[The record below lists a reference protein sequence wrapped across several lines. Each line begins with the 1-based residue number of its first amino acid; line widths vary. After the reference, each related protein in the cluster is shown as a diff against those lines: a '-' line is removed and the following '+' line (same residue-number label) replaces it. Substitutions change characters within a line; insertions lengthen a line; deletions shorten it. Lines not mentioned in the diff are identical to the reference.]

1 VRCKSVR
8 ANREQF
14 FNQEG
19 VVVNRIG
26 RHRDV
31 VYVRLDQSRLCPP
44 FFEDELEL
52 LEDLI
57 ADINTEEV
65 A

>member
-31 VYVRLDQSRLCPP
+31 VYVRLEPSGLCPP
-44 FFEDELEL
+44 FFDDELEL
-52 LEDLI
+52 V
-57 ADINTEEV
+57 ADINTTEKEV